1 MSSQIKCNYTYLFPK
16 PQNPILT
23 FSIDLKYFLPFYFHF
38 HMSRKHSYK
47 QFSKYA
53 FLYQLDVGGGSV
65 SKESAHNARDTGKVG
80 LIPRQQRSPGEGNSN
95 PFQYPYLKNY
105 KDRGASWATVH
116 EVTKE
121 SDTTEHTYIEDIIHM
136 SLYVLNML
144 LPRLCYPSS

>member
-80 LIPRQQRSPGEGNSN
+80 LIPR
-95 PFQYPYLKNY
+95 
-105 KDRGASWATVH
+105 
-116 EVTKE
+116 
-121 SDTTEHTYIEDIIHM
+121 
-136 SLYVLNML
+136 
-144 LPRLCYPSS
+144 